1 MAQRSA
7 LRSLWRATRNRLAE
21 LNRRLAEGGDPD
33 AMVFQARPSN
43 LTNRRIANGQSRPE
57 APEGAPT
64 EPKPRVEIL
73 AGSLPGA
80 RASLVRANKRF

>member
-43 LTNRRIANGQSRPE
+43 LAQSQDRERAVE
-57 APEGAPT
+57 A
-64 EPKPRVEIL
+64 R
-73 AGSLPGA
+73 SA
-80 RASLVRANKRF
+80 RGRAD